1 MDYDFDD
8 HVFDDEGSEETQ
20 LESLN
25 EDAGY
30 ICNSCGEEIVVPLD
44 VSQGQRQEYVE
55 DCPVCCNPNV
65 IFVEFDA
72 SGEVRIWSR
81 AEQDPS

>member
-8 HVFDDEGSEETQ
+8 HESEDAEV
-20 LESLN
+20 ESLH

-44 VSQGQRQEYVE
+44 ITQGQRQEYVE
-55 DCPVCCNPNV
+55 DCPVCCHPNV
-65 IFVEFDA
+65 IFVEFDT
-72 SGEVRIWSR
+72 SGEANIWSR
-81 AEQDPS
+81 GEQDFS